1 VNLRSLLLYSA
12 AAPALVPATALA
24 QETTADRGEIVVT
37 ALPLRTTVD
46 EAETPVIV
54 LTGHELVHRARATL
68 GETLAGEPGI
78 SFDNFGAGA
87 SRPVIRGQTSPRVE
101 VLSDSAGVQDA
112 SEISPDH
119 AVVTEPLL
127 LRGIEVLRG
136 PAALRYGGGAIGGA
150 VNLLDEKVPTM
161 VPEDGIS
168 GVLEGRLGTSD
179 DERSLVGGVT
189 AGFGQFAVRAEGVDR
204 SQSDY
209 GVPDAFG
216 EDHVDGSYN
225 DTRTYT
231 FGASWVGENGYLGAA
246 YTKHR
251 SEYGLPGHSH
261 EYEGCHPDGI
271 ELHCGS
277 HDEDGEDH
285 DHEHEEELGHEEVPS
300 VDLRSERVDV
310 RGEYRDLIPGI
321 ENVSLRYAYTD
332 YAHDELEEEVVATTF
347 ANEAHDARLEVTH
360 SPIGGVRGLLG
371 VQYSHSDFSAEGEEA
386 FLIDTTTENTAI
398 FLVETAEVGP
408 VRLELAARQ
417 EWQTINHDLTAL
429 FPAAEH
435 DPFSISGAAVWNVA
449 DGYSVALSLARSQRA
464 PTNQELYANGVHL
477 ATNTYEIGLLSGVLN
492 GLPALSTE
500 EETAHSVN
508 LTVRRTQGPTTFTL
522 GLFHQDFDNYIYAE
536 TLDQLEEFRLI
547 RYAGGRAK
555 FTGFDGEIRHQFSPS
570 VAASIFGDYVRA
582 ELKDGLGDVPR
593 IPPGRLGATV
603 NAEWQAISFDAQY
616 FHAFEQDDV
625 AAFESAT
632 PGYDMLNATL
642 AYNLDLGGDR
652 EVEVFAR
659 GTNLFDELAFNHSS
673 FIRDASP
680 LRGRNVVLGIR
691 TAF

>member
-12 AAPALVPATALA
+12 AASALMPVAALA
-24 QETTADRGEIVVT
+24 QETTVDRGEIIVT

-46 EAETPVIV
+46 EAETPVVV

-78 SFDNFGAGA
+78 SFDNFGAGS

-101 VLSDSAGVQDA
+101 VLSDSSAVQDA
-112 SEISPDH
+112 SRISPDH

-150 VNLLDEKVPTM
+150 VNLLDEKVPTL

-189 AGFGQFAVRAEGVDR
+189 AGFGQFALRAEGVDR

-209 GVPDAFG
+209 GVPGAFG

-231 FGASWVGENGYLGAA
+231 FGGSWITENGYLGAA

-251 SEYGLPGHSH
+251 SEYGLPGHSE
-261 EYEGCHPDGI
+261 EYEGCHPHGI
-271 ELHCGS
+271 SLHCGS
-277 HDEDGEDH
+277 DDHADEGH
-285 DHEHEEELGHEEVPS
+285 DHEHEYEEVPF
-300 VDLRSERVDV
+300 VDLRSERIDL
-310 RGEYRDLIPGI
+310 RGEYRDLFPGI
-321 ENVSLRYAYTD
+321 ENVSVRYGYTD
-332 YAHDELEEEVVATTF
+332 YAHDEVEEDVIGTSF
-347 ANEAHDARLEVTH
+347 ANKAHDARLEVTH
-360 SPIGGVRGLLG
+360 SPIGGLRGVLG
-371 VQYSHSDFSAEGEEA
+371 VQYSHSDFRSEGEEA
-386 FLIDTTTENTAI
+386 FLVDTTTENTAV
-398 FLVETAEVGP
+398 FLVETAQVGP

-417 EWQTINHDLTAL
+417 EWQTINPDLDGL
-429 FPAAEH
+429 VPASEH
-435 DPFSISGAAVWNVA
+435 DPFSISGAAVWSVA
-449 DGYSVALSLARSQRA
+449 QGYSVALSLARSQRA
-464 PTNQELYANGVHL
+464 PNAQELYANGVHF
-477 ATNTYEIGLLSGVLN
+477 ATNTFEIGILSR
-492 GLPALSTE
+492 LPAGGPIPQAE

-508 LTVRRTQGPTTFTL
+508 LTLRKTEGPTTFTV
-522 GLFHQDFDNYIYAE
+522 GLFHQDFDNYIYAQ
-536 TLDQLEEFRLI
+536 TLDQEEAFRLI
-547 RYAGGRAK
+547 RYAGADAT
-555 FTGFDGEIRHQFSPS
+555 FTGIDGEVRHQFAPNFG
-570 VAASIFGDYVRA
+570 ASIFGDFVRA
-582 ELKDGLGDVPR
+582 KLKDGLGNVPR
-593 IPPGRLGATV
+593 IPPGRLGATI
-603 NAEWQAISFDAQY
+603 NGEWQAVSFDAQY
-616 FHAFEQDDV
+616 FHAFEQDSI
-625 AAFESAT
+625 ASFETAT

-642 AYNLDLGGDR
+642 AYSLDLGGSR

-659 GTNLFDELAFNHSS
+659 GTNLLNELAFNHSS
-673 FIRDASP
+673 FIRDAAP
-680 LRGRNVVLGIR
+680 LRGRNVVFGIR